1 MQKGSYT
8 EVKRTDTDLI
18 EAIRCG
24 GNACDQAMAYLYRSY
39 VDRIIQFVVSHQG
52 SPEEAKDVFQ
62 DAIISLLTG
71 IREDKFAGQSSLYT
85 YLYAI
90 SKNLWYK
97 RFNRS
102 VRADAYRNT
111 LEEGT
116 TAAPDIYLVADDHQR
131 QIHELLGNL
140 KDKCREV
147 LLLWAQKYAMKEIA
161 SQLGYRN
168 EQVVRN
174 KKNLCLRELKEQVK
188 QHPEVRSLIRE
199 MVS

>member
-1 MQKGSYT
+1 MQKGIYT
-8 EVKRTDTDLI
+8 AVKRTDTDLI
-18 EAIRCG
+18 ESIKRG
-24 GNACDQAMAYLYRSY
+24 GSACDQAIAYLYRSY
-39 VDRIIQFVVSHQG
+39 VDRIVQFVLSHQG
-52 SPEEAKDVFQ
+52 SAEEAKDVFQ

-71 IREDKFAGQSSLYT
+71 IREEKFAGQSSLYT

-102 VRADAYRNT
+102 VRADAYRNS

-116 TAAPDIYLVADDHQR
+116 EAGPDLYLVADDQQQ
-131 QIHELLGNL
+131 QIHQLLGNL

-161 SQLGYRN
+161 EQLGYRN

-174 KKNLCLRELKEQVK
+174 KKNLCLKELKAQVK
-188 QHPEVRSLIRE
+188 QHPAVRSLIRE